1 MAIFIR
7 FQISLIELARYLG
20 TLFKSAVILDNFLL
34 LIFEIILLIY
44 RTYIKVSFYYF
55 EHLRYLHHAV
65 V

>member
-7 FQISLIELARYLG
+7 FQISLIELARCFG

-44 RTYIKVSFYYF
+44 RT
-55 EHLRYLHHAV
+55 
-65 V
+65 